1 MNERDY
7 FNESETTKPINL
19 SCPYCRESMEYPL
32 RWVVRTKRK
41 SPPGRVD
48 AEDRRRFDKA
58 QSYMVLRD
66 DMVQCRNN
74 RCRKRFEVSGV
85 KSVVLL

>member
-7 FNESETTKPINL
+7 FDESETSKPARL
-19 SCPYCRESMEYPL
+19 SCPYCREVSEYPL
-32 RWVVRTKRK
+32 RWLVRNKRK
-41 SPPGRVD
+41 RLPGRAD
-48 AEDRRRFDKA
+48 ADDRARFEKA

-74 RCRKRFEVSGV
+74 RCRKRFEISGM
-85 KSVVLL
+85 KTVVLL